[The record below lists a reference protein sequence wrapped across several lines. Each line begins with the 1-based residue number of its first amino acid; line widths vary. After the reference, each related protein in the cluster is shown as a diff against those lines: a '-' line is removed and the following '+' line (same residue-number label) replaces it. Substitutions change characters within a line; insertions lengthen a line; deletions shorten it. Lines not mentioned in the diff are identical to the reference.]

1 MKALQT
7 GTFRYFQLGGNCVNV
22 PVGMLAG
29 IIHRPALLVYHGVAV
44 ALLSM
49 WLIVRD
55 SVVWRMPFAAL
66 ESLIV
71 LAKGASLLLRYVLSE
86 FQS

>member
-29 IIHRPALLVYHGVAV
+29 IIHRPILLVYHGILV

-49 WLIVRD
+49 WLMVRE
-55 SVVWRMPFAAL
+55 SEAWWIPFAAL
-66 ESLIV
+66 QSLIV
-71 LAKGASLLLRYVLSE
+71 LAKGANLLLRYVLSE
-86 FQS
+86 FRS

>member
-29 IIHRPALLVYHGVAV
+29 IIHRPILLVYHGIAV

-49 WLIVRD
+49 WLMIRECQ
-55 SVVWRMPFAAL
+55 VWQMPFAAL
-66 ESLIV
+66 QSLVV
-71 LAKGASLLLRYVLSE
+71 LVRGASLLLRYVLSE